1 MSPPSAAAPTIK
13 DACKCH
19 LCGFLVLL
27 DRGFANAWQI
37 LDEFFGW
44 FAR

>member
-13 DACKCH
+13 TPANATCAASSCCSIED
-19 LCGFLVLL
+19 
-27 DRGFANAWQI
+27 FANAWQI